1 MVYPLDDFL
10 KDCAATV
17 AQSGAA
23 ASTWPVRLVGA
34 SQADAAKDL
43 GLPTAREAIAFLAAL
58 TPGDFTAENLGAK
71 LEKNPFGVDVLI
83 DAYCFVCLKKN
94 AYLAFY
100 KNPKT
105 SVWNVKSLKLNSNSP
120 LTHSPF
126 AALLSKKE
134 PP

>member
-1 MVYPLDDFL
+1 MAYPLDDFL

-17 AQSGAA
+17 AQSEAA
-23 ASTWPVRLVGA
+23 ASTWLVRLVGSA
-34 SQADAAKDL
+34 SKDAASDL
-43 GLPTAREAIAFLAAL
+43 GLPTQREAIAFLAAL
-58 TPGDFTAENLGAK
+58 SPTDFTAENLGAK
-71 LEKNPFGVDVLI
+71 LEKNPFGVEVMV

-126 AALLSKKE
+126 AALLSKKDS
-134 PP
+134 P